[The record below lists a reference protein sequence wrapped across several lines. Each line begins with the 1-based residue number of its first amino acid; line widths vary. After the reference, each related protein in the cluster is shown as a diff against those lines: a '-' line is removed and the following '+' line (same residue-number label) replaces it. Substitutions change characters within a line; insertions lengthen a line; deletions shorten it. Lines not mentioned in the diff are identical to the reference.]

1 MGRYREIQGRCREI
15 VPAVDVLVG
24 DARWEGLL
32 HDAHRLDDARAS
44 ELVEHLVR
52 ARARVRVGL
61 G

>member
-1 MGRYREIQGRCREI
+1 MPILEI

-24 DARWEGLL
+24 DARGEGLL